1 MPIQQITRVYARQPI
16 FGVVVTPSHSIKTT
30 ENKKIMI
37 KRSRFF
43 ITKRAIIDYSDQG
56 LETFS
61 FLSFPQIDQLFRNTK
76 IIFGLVLKG
85 PKLGKYVFQ
94 SVQFNRRKNSE
105 IDIVGDILT
114 MTECAR
120 LGS

>member
-43 ITKRAIIDYSDQG
+43 ITKRAIIDYSEFREPG
-56 LETFS
+56 NIPVIFETVS
-61 FLSFPQIDQLFRNTK
+61 
-76 IIFGLVLKG
+76 
-85 PKLGKYVFQ
+85 
-94 SVQFNRRKNSE
+94 
-105 IDIVGDILT
+105 
-114 MTECAR
+114 
-120 LGS
+120 